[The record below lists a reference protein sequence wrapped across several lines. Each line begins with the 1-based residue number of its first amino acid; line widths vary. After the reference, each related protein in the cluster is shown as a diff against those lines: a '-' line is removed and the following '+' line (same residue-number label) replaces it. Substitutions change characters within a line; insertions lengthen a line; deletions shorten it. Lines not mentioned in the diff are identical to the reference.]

1 MYSRA
6 QHCLRNEVK
15 LDPCFYRERERERE
29 LYQARGLGTD
39 AGYTIFLFF
48 PYVCR
53 KNEKRKNK

>member
-15 LDPCFYRERERERE
+15 LDPCSIERERE

-53 KNEKRKNK
+53 KNEKKKEK